1 MSAFDA
7 KEWFRLA
14 AQDSSTAIFL
24 TNMDPLP
31 IENICYNCAQAAEKY
46 LKGFLVYHD
55 IIPQKTHNLAL
66 LLKKCIEIDIG
77 FTNIINECDILLR
90 YSNEIRYPDG
100 PDADED
106 TIEYLLK
113 AINKIANLETIQNI
127 NLNLLF
133 IND

>member
-14 AQDSSTAIFL
+14 DQDSTTARFL

-66 LLKKCIEIDIG
+66 LLKKCIEIDIS
-77 FTNIINECDILLR
+77 FANIIQECDILLR

-106 TIEYLLK
+106 TIDYLLY
-113 AINKIANLETIQNI
+113 IIGKIAKLEPIQNI
-127 NLNLLF
+127 KSNLLF